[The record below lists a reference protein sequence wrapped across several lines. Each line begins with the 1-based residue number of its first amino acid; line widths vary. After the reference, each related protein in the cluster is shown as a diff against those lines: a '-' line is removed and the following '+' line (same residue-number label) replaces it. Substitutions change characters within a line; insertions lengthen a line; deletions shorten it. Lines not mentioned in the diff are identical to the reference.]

1 VSCSVDPSE
10 ITPPAD
16 DDVTASFAAT
26 VTAVPSA
33 SEVTALLPS
42 GVVVS
47 AAIQKPRK
55 PVIDKEHNYIT
66 DCESTS

>member
-26 VTAVPSA
+26 ETAVPSA